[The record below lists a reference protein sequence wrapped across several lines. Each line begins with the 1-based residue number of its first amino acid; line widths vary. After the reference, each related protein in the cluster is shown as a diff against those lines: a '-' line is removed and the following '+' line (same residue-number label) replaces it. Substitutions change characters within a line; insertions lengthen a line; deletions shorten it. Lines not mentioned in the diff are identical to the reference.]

1 MRNTKLSE
9 NLQSSSP
16 QGKRNFING
25 EETWAFTEKPKID
38 ISGQNRSKITA
49 HDLFNLF
56 TADIIREKTLFTR

>member
-1 MRNTKLSE
+1 MSIIKVSE

-16 QGKRNFING
+16 EGRRNFLNND
-25 EETWAFTEKPKID
+25 ETWAFTENPKID
-38 ISGQNRSKITA
+38 VQGQNMSKVTA